1 MKKTA
6 QLFSFI
12 ADSLSRI
19 SKWLLVIIG
28 AAMSLIV
35 LLQVFF
41 RFVIYVPFP
50 WSEELARYL
59 MIWMGMLGS
68 FLAMRRGRHIG
79 VTVIVERLPLPLQGI
94 ITFFIRIVLIAFLCI
109 IAKEGLSLAF
119 FNAAQNSPAMEVPM
133 VFPYLAIPV
142 GAALM
147 IVQLITDILVEF
159 WLPEAAGSVNTGGG
173 AS

>member
-1 MKKTA
+1 
-6 QLFSFI
+6 
-12 ADSLSRI
+12 
-19 SKWLLVIIG
+19 
-28 AAMSLIV
+28 MSVIV

-79 VTVIVERLPLPLQGI
+79 VTVIVERLPLHLQGI

-109 IAKEGLSLAF
+109 IAKEGLSLAL

-147 IVQLITDILVEF
+147 IVQLITDILVEC
-159 WLPEAAGSVNTGGG
+159 WLPEAAGTEIE
-173 AS
+173 ADAA